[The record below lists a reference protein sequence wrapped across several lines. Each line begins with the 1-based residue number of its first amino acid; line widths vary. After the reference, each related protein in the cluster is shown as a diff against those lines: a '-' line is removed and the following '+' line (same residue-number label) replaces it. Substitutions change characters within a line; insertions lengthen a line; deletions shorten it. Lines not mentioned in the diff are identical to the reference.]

1 MIDREQLAEHL
12 KFFAELGVD
21 GISRDPAWRARPAE
35 FHPVAART
43 GAGTAAPPAAE
54 AATGKPQ
61 AESAAA
67 EPAVTGRPR
76 PAGAATGKPAPPPA
90 GAATWETAPPVAGAA
105 AWEPPPPAAGAAA
118 GETAPAAA
126 ATGKPAP
133 PVAGDDVPEAIPAW
147 TTDSLWDAPAPPAG
161 PANVP
166 PAERL
171 QGIRDELGDC
181 TRCKL
186 HGGRTNLV
194 FGVGNP
200 GADLMFVG
208 EAPGRDEDLQ
218 GEPFVGRAGQ
228 LLTRIIEAIDLRRED
243 VYIANV
249 VKCRPPQ
256 NRNPE
261 RDEVETCRPFLLAQI
276 DAVRPRVVVALGT
289 FAIRTLLD
297 DDRLSISRAR
307 GRVYKC
313 RGARLVP
320 TFHPAFLLRS
330 PDRKR
335 DVWEDMK
342 RVRSILRGG

>member
-21 GISRDPAWRARPAE
+21 GISRDPAWRARPAGLR
-35 FHPVAART
+35 PA
-43 GAGTAAPPAAE
+43 AAPPAA
-54 AATGKPQ
+54 
-61 AESAAA
+61 
-67 EPAVTGRPR
+67 
-76 PAGAATGKPAPPPA
+76 AGAT
-90 GAATWETAPPVAGAA
+90 
-105 AWEPPPPAAGAAA
+105 
-118 GETAPAAA
+118 
-126 ATGKPAP
+126 TGKPAP
-133 PVAGDDVPEAIPAW
+133 PVAGDVPEAIPAW

-276 DAVRPRVVVALGT
+276 DAVRPHVVVALGT